1 LGAWPPSKETV
12 GCDRFWPGAAER
24 GRQLSGGP
32 TRPAGPWPYESRPP
46 TQADVAGSDLPQGI
60 IGLRRIHVAPGSETC
75 AVSLYTLRVIRT
87 FAHKGLE
94 ALFRSG
100 SKAGVQAAH
109 ASRLR
114 RQLAQLDAATGPQD
128 MGLPGWGLH
137 PLKGELA
144 GHWSIWVNGN
154 WRMTFRFEG
163 TDAVLVDYR
172 DYH

>member
-1 LGAWPPSKETV
+1 MTGVQTCALPISNDDLRT
-12 GCDRFWPGAAER
+12 
-24 GRQLSGGP
+24 
-32 TRPAGPWPYESRPP
+32 TTY
-46 TQADVAGSDLPQGI
+46 AD
-60 IGLRRIHVAPGSETC
+60 TC
-75 AVSLYTLRVIRT
+75 AVSLYTQPVIRT
-87 FAHKGLE
+87 FAHKGLK
-94 ALFRSG
+94 ALFRNG
-100 SKAGVQAAH
+100 SKAGVQPAH

-114 RQLAQLDAATGPQD
+114 RQLAQLDAATGPLD

>member
-1 LGAWPPSKETV
+1 MN
-12 GCDRFWPGAAER
+12 
-24 GRQLSGGP
+24 
-32 TRPAGPWPYESRPP
+32 
-46 TQADVAGSDLPQGI
+46 
-60 IGLRRIHVAPGSETC
+60 
-75 AVSLYTLRVIRT
+75 VIRT

-94 ALFRSG
+94 ALFRTG
-100 SKAGVQAAH
+100 SKAGVQPAH

-114 RQLAQLDAATGPQD
+114 RQLAQLHAATGPQD

-154 WRMTFRFEG
+154 WRMTFRFDG

>member
-1 LGAWPPSKETV
+1 
-12 GCDRFWPGAAER
+12 
-24 GRQLSGGP
+24 
-32 TRPAGPWPYESRPP
+32 
-46 TQADVAGSDLPQGI
+46 
-60 IGLRRIHVAPGSETC
+60 
-75 AVSLYTLRVIRT
+75 VIRT

-94 ALFRSG
+94 TLFRTG
-100 SKAGVQAAH
+100 SKAGVQPAH
-109 ASRLR
+109 APRLR
-114 RQLAQLDAATGPQD
+114 RQLAQLDAAAGPQD

>member
-1 LGAWPPSKETV
+1 MV
-12 GCDRFWPGAAER
+12 GEKQSRESSTDSNDTLR
-24 GRQLSGGP
+24 
-32 TRPAGPWPYESRPP
+32 TTPY
-46 TQADVAGSDLPQGI
+46 AD
-60 IGLRRIHVAPGSETC
+60 TC
-75 AVSLYTLRVIRT
+75 AVSLYTQLVIRT

-94 ALFRSG
+94 ALFRNG
-100 SKAGVQAAH
+100 SKAGAQPAH

-114 RQLAQLDAATGPQD
+114 RQIAQLDAATGHQD

-137 PLKGELA
+137 PLKGDLA

>member
-1 LGAWPPSKETV
+1 MT
-12 GCDRFWPGAAER
+12 
-24 GRQLSGGP
+24 
-32 TRPAGPWPYESRPP
+32 TRAVMNEATRL
-46 TQADVAGSDLPQGI
+46 ADHGSDATLGWVARSNLGPQSSPTLISTYPRRQSQDLRLWRGI
-60 IGLRRIHVAPGSETC
+60 PVAPDADPC
-75 AVSLYTLRVIRT
+75 AVSLYTLSVIRT

-94 ALFRSG
+94 ALFRTG
-100 SKAGVQAAH
+100 SRAGVQPAH

-114 RQLAQLDAATGPQD
+114 RQLAQLDVATGPQD

-137 PLKGELA
+137 PLKGALA
-144 GHWSIWVNGN
+144 GHWSIWVSGN

>member
-1 LGAWPPSKETV
+1 MV
-12 GCDRFWPGAAER
+12 GEKQSR
-24 GRQLSGGP
+24 
-32 TRPAGPWPYESRPP
+32 ESS
-46 TQADVAGSDLPQGI
+46 TDSNDT
-60 IGLRRIHVAPGSETC
+60 LRTTPHTDTC
-75 AVSLYTLRVIRT
+75 AVSLYTQPVVRT
-87 FAHKGLE
+87 FAHEGLE
-94 ALFRSG
+94 ALFRNG
-100 SKAGVQAAH
+100 SKAGVQPAH

>member
-1 LGAWPPSKETV
+1 MVAQAVV
-12 GCDRFWPGAAER
+12 GKDSAFTWRLVVTPVPFR
-24 GRQLSGGP
+24 
-32 TRPAGPWPYESRPP
+32 
-46 TQADVAGSDLPQGI
+46 
-60 IGLRRIHVAPGSETC
+60 
-75 AVSLYTLRVIRT
+75 YTLMNVIRT

-94 ALFRSG
+94 ALFRTG
-100 SKAGVQAAH
+100 SKAGVQPAH

-154 WRMTFRFEG
+154 WRMTFRFDG
-163 TDAVLVDYR
+163 TDAVLVEYR